1 MCSPTYYAVS
11 LIKFV
16 IVFSFCLLETFLLSV
31 GGKARGTLPL
41 APGGLTTRIPGFHSV
56 QFSSVQFSRSV
67 VSDSVTP

>member
-56 QFSSVQFSRSV
+56 QFSSVQSLSCV
-67 VSDSVTP
+67 